1 MLKVFKHFVESRQ
14 KKPLHRT
21 VHPERGIQYAR
32 EEANSAASDF
42 YYVFGGANRDRTA
55 DLLNAIQCN
64 RQEN

>member
-14 KKPLHRT
+14 KSPFTGQCTRKG
-21 VHPERGIQYAR
+21 VQYAR

-42 YYVFGGANRDRTA
+42 YYVFDGANRDRTA